1 VIVFILPYLHGFLQL
16 SITQCSPMRP
26 HILIKLQK
34 IAVKCII
41 LVGDF
46 NMSKNKQQLDS
57 QLHCRSTAS
66 LQASVTE
73 DLNAKDKSIKDL
85 LKEDANG
92 CSDEETKDDEPD
104 DC

>member
-1 VIVFILPYLHGFLQL
+1 
-16 SITQCSPMRP
+16 
-26 HILIKLQK
+26 
-34 IAVKCII
+34 
-41 LVGDF
+41 
-46 NMSKNKQQLDS
+46 MSKNKQQLDS

-85 LKEDANG
+85 LQEDAHG
-92 CSDEETKDDEPD
+92 CSDEEETKDNESD

>member
-1 VIVFILPYLHGFLQL
+1 
-16 SITQCSPMRP
+16 
-26 HILIKLQK
+26 
-34 IAVKCII
+34 
-41 LVGDF
+41 
-46 NMSKNKQQLDS
+46 MSKKNKQQLDS

-85 LKEDANG
+85 LQEDAHG
-92 CSDEETKDDEPD
+92 CSDEEETKDNESD

>member
-1 VIVFILPYLHGFLQL
+1 MLPNAPPY
-16 SITQCSPMRP
+16 PY
-26 HILIKLQK
+26 K
-34 IAVKCII
+34 IAKNRCKVYNF
-41 LVGDF
+41 LRRL
-46 NMSKNKQQLDS
+46 NMSKHKQLDS

-85 LKEDANG
+85 LKEDAHG
-92 CSDEETKDDEPD
+92 CSDEKTKDDEPD